1 MASAP
6 EQAKISNLSY
16 EQALAELETI
26 VAALEQGDVALEKSI
41 KIYSRG
47 EALKEHCEK
56 LLNVAEAKVE
66 KIRVGADGSAKG
78 SEPLDES

>member
-6 EQAKISNLSY
+6 EQAKVTDLSY

-41 KIYSRG
+41 EIYSRG
-47 EALKEHCEK
+47 EALKDHCEK
-56 LLNVAEAKVE
+56 LLNEAEAKVE
-66 KIRVGADGSAKG
+66 KIRVCADGTAKG
-78 SEPLDES
+78 SEPLDQE